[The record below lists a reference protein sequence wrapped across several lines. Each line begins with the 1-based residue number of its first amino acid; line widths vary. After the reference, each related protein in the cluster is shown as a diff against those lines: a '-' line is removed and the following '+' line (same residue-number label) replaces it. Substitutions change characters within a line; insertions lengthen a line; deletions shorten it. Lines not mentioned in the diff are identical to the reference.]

1 MEALIEK
8 MRTLSAERLMEVEDF
23 VDFVR
28 LRDQE
33 RKLTSAAVA
42 LSAPAFAAIWD
53 DQEDG
58 AYDAL

>member
-8 MRTLSAERLMEVEDF
+8 MRMLSAERLMEVEDF

-53 DQEDG
+53 NPEDG

>member
-8 MRTLSAERLMEVEDF
+8 IRTLSAERLMEVKDF

-28 LRDQE
+28 LRDEE
-33 RKLTSAAVA
+33 RKLVGAAAA
-42 LSAPAFAAIWD
+42 LSAPAFAAVWD
-53 DQEDG
+53 NPEDS